1 VSNEAISFGCCENF
15 TNDGTFLGW
24 ETKTFTKTL
33 IGHIIAE
40 EVAEAGMEVAGLDSF
55 LGRHRLEILVRE
67 EDSAGVKRRG
77 LESRGGKLEDFGLV
91 HPIAD
96 THSFIRQDDDKSG
109 CLVSFVRYPLGN
121 FQGAAGG
128 SLGSPSGVHPM
139 SISFA
144 ASRSFLY
151 ISYAS

>member
-1 VSNEAISFGCCENF
+1 VSNEAISFGCCKNF
-15 TNDGTFLGW
+15 TDDGTFLGW

-77 LESRGGKLEDFGLV
+77 LEPRGGELEDFGLV

-96 THSFIRQDDDKSG
+96 THSFIRQVGDKSG
-109 CLVSFVRYPLGN
+109 CLASF
-121 FQGAAGG
+121 
-128 SLGSPSGVHPM
+128 
-139 SISFA
+139 I
-144 ASRSFLY
+144 ASRWLASF
-151 ISYAS
+151 IASSHAELGLSAPGNAEPQLGECFQHSAKAT